1 MNIRTYKGDFSYAI
15 FQRGQ
20 IYYRQKKL
28 KEVTCD
34 GSGNYRFIVEGT
46 KNYNVT
52 ASITPE
58 GELSGLSCDCPY
70 DRGYCKHL
78 AAALIYLE
86 SIYDKTI
93 SNRSSNYARGLIRH
107 YTERAVIN
115 AQEHGIRLV
124 PELEATF
131 EGLKYSLKIGREK
144 LYVVNDIYDMYQA
157 FQGRLNKKYGK
168 ELEFVHSPEVLD
180 EQSSALLEL
189 TFSIFMTFK
198 EGADRKRRFLIQ
210 GQDAVRF
217 FQIVRESGVN
227 YGRSHFDVKFSDP
240 EISFDIAK
248 TDTGRYFL
256 RPVGKIEIFNAEQNF
271 CIIIDSDK
279 KQIFVCGREFTNAV
293 GALLYAA
300 LKEELLISEK
310 EIAAFYTAVIRP
322 VSKYVKFSGLEVLS
336 DFTPPELSARLYI
349 DMDAS
354 GEVAARLEYLYGDEK
369 FTPEQSKRKNP
380 FCDHF
385 AEASC
390 ELSIRNYFDIRDDKK
405 NPYYID
411 GDDEIYRLLTEGIP
425 SLSEKMEIYTT
436 DRFSRKA
443 VIRPAV
449 RPALGVRPSGSVLEL
464 ELTADGY
471 TPEELRELLA
481 AYRLGKKYH
490 KLKDGSFSILDDGLS
505 ELFEI
510 TESLDI
516 SDKSLMKEKIRVPA
530 FRMLY
535 LDSLGST
542 SENVR
547 IERSSEFRRQ
557 VSSYRE
563 MLDYSDKISVP
574 EQLDGILREY
584 QIYGFRW
591 LKTLSAYG
599 LGGIL
604 ADDMGLGKTLQAIAL
619 MLDEKRSK
627 GGRSLVV
634 CPASLVLN
642 WQGEIEK
649 FAPELRA
656 LAVMGTASE
665 RAAQFAEM
673 EKYDVVITSYSLI
686 ARDFTEY
693 QEHEFR
699 YEFLDEAQ
707 YIKNSSTQT
716 AKAVKSVNSH
726 CRFALT
732 GTPVENS
739 FAELWSI
746 FDYIMPDYLFSYRYF
761 RQHYE
766 SPVVKDAN
774 EQAKQSLQ
782 RIVKPF
788 ILRRMKSGVLT
799 ELPEKTETV
808 LLSEMEKEQGGIYS
822 ANVAEVRSAV
832 TASNG
837 DNTEKIKILAMLTRL
852 RQICCD
858 PALVYDNYTGKSA
871 KLEQCVELVESCVNS
886 GHKLLLFS
894 QFTSMLDIVAARLD
908 GMGIRY
914 FMLTGSTKPAQRL
927 KMVNSFNG
935 DDTSVFL
942 ISLKAG
948 GTGLNLTGADVV
960 IHYDPWWNSSA
971 ENQASDRAYRIGQK
985 KNVQIYKLITRNTIE
1000 EKIRELQQAKSGL
1013 ADIVLSGG
1021 ENSGN
1026 IMSMTSEEILELL
1039 K

>member
-1 MNIRTYKGDFSYAI
+1 
-15 FQRGQ
+15 
-20 IYYRQKKL
+20 
-28 KEVTCD
+28 
-34 GSGNYRFIVEGT
+34 
-46 KNYNVT
+46 
-52 ASITPE
+52 
-58 GELSGLSCDCPY
+58 
-70 DRGYCKHL
+70 
-78 AAALIYLE
+78 
-86 SIYDKTI
+86 
-93 SNRSSNYARGLIRH
+93 
-107 YTERAVIN
+107 
-115 AQEHGIRLV
+115 
-124 PELEATF
+124 
-131 EGLKYSLKIGREK
+131 
-144 LYVVNDIYDMYQA
+144 
-157 FQGRLNKKYGK
+157 
-168 ELEFVHSPEVLD
+168 
-180 EQSSALLEL
+180 
-189 TFSIFMTFK
+189 
-198 EGADRKRRFLIQ
+198 
-210 GQDAVRF
+210 
-217 FQIVRESGVN
+217 
-227 YGRSHFDVKFSDP
+227 
-240 EISFDIAK
+240 
-248 TDTGRYFL
+248 
-256 RPVGKIEIFNAEQNF
+256 
-271 CIIIDSDK
+271 
-279 KQIFVCGREFTNAV
+279 
-293 GALLYAA
+293 
-300 LKEELLISEK
+300 
-310 EIAAFYTAVIRP
+310 
-322 VSKYVKFSGLEVLS
+322 
-336 DFTPPELSARLYI
+336 
-349 DMDAS
+349 
-354 GEVAARLEYLYGDEK
+354 
-369 FTPEQSKRKNP
+369 
-380 FCDHF
+380 
-385 AEASC
+385 
-390 ELSIRNYFDIRDDKK
+390 
-405 NPYYID
+405 
-411 GDDEIYRLLTEGIP
+411 
-425 SLSEKMEIYTT
+425 
-436 DRFSRKA
+436 
-443 VIRPAV
+443 
-449 RPALGVRPSGSVLEL
+449 
-464 ELTADGY
+464 
-471 TPEELRELLA
+471 
-481 AYRLGKKYH
+481 
-490 KLKDGSFSILDDGLS
+490 
-505 ELFEI
+505 
-510 TESLDI
+510 
-516 SDKSLMKEKIRVPA
+516 MKEKIRVPA

-649 FAPELRA
+649 FAPELRV

-686 ARDFTEY
+686 ARDFAEY

-716 AKAVKSVNSH
+716 AKAVKSVNSR

-739 FAELWSI
+739 FAELWSV

-766 SPVVKDAN
+766 SPVVKDGN

-808 LLSEMEKEQGGIYS
+808 LLSEMEKEQSGIYS

-871 KLEQCVELVESCVNS
+871 KLEQCMELVESCVNS

>member
-107 YTERAVIN
+107 YIERAVIN

-189 TFSIFMTFK
+189 TFSIFMSLK
-198 EGADRKRRFLIQ
+198 EGADRKRRFLIY

-279 KQIFVCGREFTNAV
+279 KQIYVCGREFTNAV
-293 GALLYAA
+293 G
-300 LKEELLISEK
+300 
-310 EIAAFYTAVIRP
+310 
-322 VSKYVKFSGLEVLS
+322 
-336 DFTPPELSARLYI
+336 ARLYI

-390 ELSIRNYFDIRDDKK
+390 ELSVKNYFDIRDDKK

-510 TESLDI
+510 TENLDI

-649 FAPELRA
+649 FAPELRV

-686 ARDFTEY
+686 ARDFAEY

-716 AKAVKSVNSH
+716 AKAVKSVNSR

-766 SPVVKDAN
+766 SPVVKDGN

-808 LLSEMEKEQGGIYS
+808 LLSEMEKEQSGIYS

-871 KLEQCVELVESCVNS
+871 KLEQCMELVESCVNS

-927 KMVNSFNG
+927 KMVNSFNS
-935 DDTSVFL
+935 DNTSVFL

>member
-1 MNIRTYKGDFSYAI
+1 MIKWKQNDFRATGKGIHVNIRTYKGDFSYAI

-28 KEVTCD
+28 KEVIRD
-34 GSGNYRFIVEGT
+34 VKGNYRFIVEGT
-46 KNYNVT
+46 KDYNVT

-189 TFSIFMTFK
+189 TFSICMTFK

-279 KQIFVCGREFTNAV
+279 KQIYVCGREFTNAV

-390 ELSIRNYFDIRDDKK
+390 ELSVKNYFDIRDDKK

-665 RAAQFAEM
+665 RAAQLAEM
-673 EKYDVVITSYSLI
+673 EKFDVVITSYSLI
-686 ARDFTEY
+686 ARDFAEY
-693 QEHEFR
+693 REHEFR

-716 AKAVKSVNSH
+716 AKAVKSVNSR

-732 GTPVENS
+732 GTPVET
-739 FAELWSI
+739 W
-746 FDYIMPDYLFSYRYF
+746 YIRSEMPILRCFYYLFLKLPWAAPVNLLKSLGEIAVVVKAAKTADGVYGVGGVLYHVRRISQAVIFQIFKRGLTRYVPETPEHLAFTDECGGSHVIKCDLFGVMVVDKKQYVTEPCLLGNAGGRSRRHILF
-761 RQHYE
+761 RQMDKY
-766 SPVVKDAN
+766 
-774 EQAKQSLQ
+774 
-782 RIVKPF
+782 
-788 ILRRMKSGVLT
+788 
-799 ELPEKTETV
+799 PEK
-808 LLSEMEKEQGGIYS
+808 LGKL
-822 ANVAEVRSAV
+822 VA
-832 TASNG
+832 
-837 DNTEKIKILAMLTRL
+837 
-852 RQICCD
+852 
-858 PALVYDNYTGKSA
+858 Y
-871 KLEQCVELVESCVNS
+871 
-886 GHKLLLFS
+886 
-894 QFTSMLDIVAARLD
+894 
-908 GMGIRY
+908 
-914 FMLTGSTKPAQRL
+914 
-927 KMVNSFNG
+927 
-935 DDTSVFL
+935 
-942 ISLKAG
+942 
-948 GTGLNLTGADVV
+948 
-960 IHYDPWWNSSA
+960 
-971 ENQASDRAYRIGQK
+971 
-985 KNVQIYKLITRNTIE
+985 YKLVIGH
-1000 EKIRELQQAKSGL
+1000 S
-1013 ADIVLSGG
+1013 
-1021 ENSGN
+1021 N
-1026 IMSMTSEEILELL
+1026 IFRVPDVCEQPQYL
-1039 K
+1039 